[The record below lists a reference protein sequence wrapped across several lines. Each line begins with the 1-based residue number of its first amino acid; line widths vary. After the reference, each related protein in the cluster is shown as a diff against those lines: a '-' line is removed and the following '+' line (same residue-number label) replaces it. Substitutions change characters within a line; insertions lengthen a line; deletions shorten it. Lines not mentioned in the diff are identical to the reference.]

1 MKTPERKRVYQ
12 CHHFDSTRWN
22 FLDHRPD
29 DIVIATSYK
38 AGTTWTQGIIANLL
52 FPDGQFPAPPE
63 VMSPWLDMRVTP
75 LELVLTGLEAQSH
88 RRFIKTHLPLDGMRY
103 EPDVKYLYVTR
114 DGRDVFMSLWN
125 HHSKL
130 TPEFTALMNAIP
142 GRVGEELPLPP
153 EDIHEFWRHWVG
165 RSLFDNEVGGWPY
178 WSHLSNVQSWWDFRH
193 VPNIRLVH
201 YNDLLADTET
211 ELRGI
216 AQFLDIEVAE
226 SAWPDIVDAVSFRQ
240 MKARG
245 ELYTPGGGIFWQ
257 GGVDTFMNKGTNGR
271 WREVLSDTELEQYEA
286 ACEQALTPDCRQ
298 WLANGGAYTF

>member
-1 MKTPERKRVYQ
+1 MKLPERKRVYQ

-130 TPEFTALMNAIP
+130 TPEFNALMNAIP

-226 SAWPDIVDAVSFRQ
+226 SAWPGIVDAVSFRQ

-245 ELYTPGGGIFWQ
+245 ELYTPGGGMFWQ

-271 WREVLSDTELEQYEA
+271 WAGVLSDAELEQYEA
-286 ACEQALTPDCRQ
+286 ACEQALTPDCRE
-298 WLANGGAYTF
+298 WLAHGGHYSR